1 MIIPSFYS
9 RARNLLHSV
18 KTTQRQKT
26 DDVLPGRRAKSIQL
40 PLGPLLPDQRT
51 GKSMGSPIFLAQR
64 PAQKS
69 GILLQ
74 FAEK

>member
-51 GKSMGSPIFLAQR
+51 T
-64 PAQKS
+64 
-69 GILLQ
+69 
-74 FAEK
+74 